1 MTTPSAPQPP
11 GEPEYSAA
19 ATPPAETPADAGSS
33 AAATPPTET
42 PADAGSSASGPT
54 PERDP
59 SAPSSDDSRSAGSS
73 SGSRSRGNGSPGFFA
88 ANRLILLGGG
98 GGAVVAIVVVVV
110 LLFTMGIFGGGG
122 GGGGVGGS
130 SDAIAYILEDSDAT
144 DMEIVDVTSIL
155 GAAEIPAGLQ
165 SDLLDTPS
173 TVSFDDPE
181 DWKDEWKDRDWSD
194 SLPVPS
200 WLFSDVGIEDL
211 DTVVTQS
218 VDGSTGY
225 VLAGNFSFDDL
236 RETMEDEDW
245 EEDDYREFE
254 VWDDRNVALLEDNG
268 VILLGRGFVSAVLK
282 ALDTGRGLMEGDS
295 AMQRVLDQAGSGLIV
310 IGATEN
316 CRSFG
321 SPRLRSCDAFA
332 MTVTGGTP
340 DATQLRAAFLFSSES
355 RAESGLD
362 DIEEALLDTNDVD
375 ADIEDISADG
385 EFVTYEVT
393 IHEE

>member
-19 ATPPAETPADAGSS
+19 ATPPA
-33 AAATPPTET
+33 ET

-110 LLFTMGIFGGGG
+110 LLFTMGIFGGGGG

-254 VWDDRNVALLEDNG
+254 VWDGRNVALLEDNG